1 MFARSW
7 AGVFGCSGRGRGL
20 PILESTEV
28 RAFRAAPPLGAANE
42 YISFVRAKR
51 VLAFGY
57 VRADGEL
64 TRHMAAA
71 GWYTVLSAAAPCVR
85 GCRWVL
91 WCLRCAPRSAMA
103 VSPACPA
110 FVRAVT
116 LSADAKGRRGGDI
129 WIPLLGSPYQGFGF
143 CVRTHR
149 GACSLFVHLH
159 LNRECVPAPAGAAV
173 ILVHLFRPLIHPSLL
188 CFRLILLIGR
198 KICPIWRAF
207 KKRIPTSPPTP
218 R

>member
-28 RAFRAAPPLGAANE
+28 SASRAAPPLGAADE

-51 VLAFGY
+51 VLDFGC

-64 TRHMAAA
+64 TRRCPLRRGCAA
-71 GWYTVLSAAAPCVR
+71 LSASVPCAR
-85 GCRWVL
+85 GCRLVFSR
-91 WCLRCAPRSAMA
+91 LRCALRSAMA

-116 LSADAKGRRGGDI
+116 LSAGVTARRGGDI

-159 LNRECVPAPAGAAV
+159 LNRERS
-173 ILVHLFRPLIHPSLL
+173 LPLPEQPSSW
-188 CFRLILLIGR
+188 CIFSVRSASIRSYCASG
-198 KICPIWRAF
+198 
-207 KKRIPTSPPTP
+207 
-218 R
+218 

>member
-1 MFARSW
+1 M
-7 AGVFGCSGRGRGL
+7 AGEIRAVSVAAHRRKNCSIKKDACVGVFFDAFGCSGRGRGL

-28 RAFRAAPPLGAANE
+28 RASRAAPPLGAANE

-51 VLAFGY
+51 VLDFEC

-64 TRHMAAA
+64 TRHMSAA

-91 WCLRCAPRSAMA
+91 WCLRCARRSATA

-116 LSADAKGRRGGDI
+116 LSAGVG
-129 WIPLLGSPYQGFGF
+129 
-143 CVRTHR
+143 
-149 GACSLFVHLH
+149 
-159 LNRECVPAPAGAAV
+159 
-173 ILVHLFRPLIHPSLL
+173 
-188 CFRLILLIGR
+188 
-198 KICPIWRAF
+198 
-207 KKRIPTSPPTP
+207 
-218 R
+218 